1 MMTVRALSRRPRS
14 PEDASRRWSAA
25 VRTLVFALCIAST
38 SPLTAQTTLHEEWPQ
53 LNVYWKASNTYRFYL
68 LTRVTMVPELGYSE
82 AMIGFHADYLRLP
95 HGFAR
100 IGVREIS
107 SLTDSSH
114 HEQRALAEVTLATPD
129 RGFELSNRTRVEVL
143 WTHDVTTRLRERLRV
158 EHGLM
163 MPWKQRLT
171 PFVMDEVY
179 YDFALRD
186 ISTNR
191 LEGGA
196 GFDLSRYAR
205 LDASYL
211 WERDWHTH
219 VSEIDAIR
227 MTLSFSY

>member
-1 MMTVRALSRRPRS
+1 M
-14 PEDASRRWSAA
+14 
-25 VRTLVFALCIAST
+25 RTLAFVLCMAST
-38 SPLTAQTTLHEEWPQ
+38 SPLTAQTTLHELWPQ

-82 AMIGFHADYLRLP
+82 SMIGFHADYLRVP

-107 SLTDSSH
+107 SLTDSSY
-114 HEQRALAEVTLATPD
+114 HEERALAEVTFATPD
-129 RGFELSNRTRVEVL
+129 RRLELSNRTRVEVR
-143 WTHDVTTRLRERLRV
+143 WTHEVTTRLRERLRV
-158 EHGLM
+158 EHGVM

-205 LDASYL
+205 LDVSYL

-227 MTLSFSY
+227 TTLSVSY